1 LIDSKET
8 LRPFGNGWNTSLA
21 VFSNEK
27 FNQIKQSKKK
37 EKRFDSE
44 IRQPEAQRPNMGPKD
59 HEKYGPV
66 TAEDSHA

>member
-1 LIDSKET
+1 
-8 LRPFGNGWNTSLA
+8 LA